1 MGFGS
6 AILVKTYTGHSLFFH
21 LSFKHQ
27 DDIQY
32 YNYSSSFSPHFNIQ
46 YFNIFKIILNTNAN
60 ANANARDLLSDVG
73 KLSWSPNSLIC
84 ISDNGKNLNLLLYQK
99 WACNSNF
106 CEPNFQEFCLKWW
119 RKELFLHCGD
129 ELSDCNCGGIFLMDK
144 PFLKLGHYSSKAY
157 WRGPLKFS
165 KSGREITARIQYQ
178 MQSETQFFTNR
189 NVIINPSIHFQIF
202 FSVLK

>member
-1 MGFGS
+1 MGLGS

-84 ISDNGKNLNLLLYQK
+84 ISDIYQK
-99 WACNSNF
+99 YSIRYKTISKYTCVLQGEPYFMKILIWISRDFSHHTKFF
-106 CEPNFQEFCLKWW
+106 C
-119 RKELFLHCGD
+119 
-129 ELSDCNCGGIFLMDK
+129 IFAPGNIDL
-144 PFLKLGHYSSKAY
+144 
-157 WRGPLKFS
+157 
-165 KSGREITARIQYQ
+165 
-178 MQSETQFFTNR
+178 
-189 NVIINPSIHFQIF
+189 
-202 FSVLK
+202 

>member
-73 KLSWSPNSLIC
+73 KLIINI
-84 ISDNGKNLNLLLYQK
+84 
-99 WACNSNF
+99 
-106 CEPNFQEFCLKWW
+106 
-119 RKELFLHCGD
+119 
-129 ELSDCNCGGIFLMDK
+129 
-144 PFLKLGHYSSKAY
+144 
-157 WRGPLKFS
+157 
-165 KSGREITARIQYQ
+165 
-178 MQSETQFFTNR
+178 FTNIKDIA
-189 NVIINPSIHFQIF
+189 V
-202 FSVLK
+202 

>member
-1 MGFGS
+1 MAQYECSTVNSTSIAVVHTGTGRANGTGMGFGS

-73 KLSWSPNSLIC
+73 KLS
-84 ISDNGKNLNLLLYQK
+84 
-99 WACNSNF
+99 
-106 CEPNFQEFCLKWW
+106 
-119 RKELFLHCGD
+119 
-129 ELSDCNCGGIFLMDK
+129 
-144 PFLKLGHYSSKAY
+144 
-157 WRGPLKFS
+157 
-165 KSGREITARIQYQ
+165 
-178 MQSETQFFTNR
+178 
-189 NVIINPSIHFQIF
+189 
-202 FSVLK
+202 